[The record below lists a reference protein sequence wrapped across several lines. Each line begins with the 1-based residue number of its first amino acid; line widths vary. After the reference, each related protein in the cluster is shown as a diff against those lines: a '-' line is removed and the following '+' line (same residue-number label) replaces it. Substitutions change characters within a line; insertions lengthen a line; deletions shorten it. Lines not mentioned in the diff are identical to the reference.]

1 MTNRQAARR
10 GGQVWLILLVASLL
24 ALPFGAWWS
33 VRPRSAVV
41 TSASGQLDDPEP
53 SQPVITQ
60 PVESPTAAKRR
71 GPGRPKKL
79 IVSRLGIS
87 VPIVATTVDDRG
99 QMELPARPSEIGWY
113 AYGPKPGSAAGS
125 AVLAGHVDSRRF
137 GVGPLVR
144 LQRARP
150 GDVVVVQAD
159 IGSADIRG
167 RPRSADQETG
177 PRSGPALRSGGPAGA
192 ADRDLRWPLS
202 APARGIPGQCRCH
215 GSPAVNVSTHGVA
228 VRPRVQSGG

>member
-33 VRPRSAVV
+33 ERPRSAVV

-137 GVGPLVR
+137 GVGPLVG

-150 GDVVVVQAD
+150 GDVVVVQATSGRLTFEVD
-159 IGSADIRG
+159 RVQLIKKRALDLDQLFDREG
-167 RPRSADQETG
+167 RPVLRIVTCG
-177 PRSGPALRSGGPAGA
+177 GRYLPRRGGYQDNVVVTAHLR
-192 ADRDLRWPLS
+192 
-202 APARGIPGQCRCH
+202 
-215 GSPAVNVSTHGVA
+215 
-228 VRPRVQSGG
+228 

>member
-33 VRPRSAVV
+33 GRPRSAVV
-41 TSASGQLDDPEP
+41 TSVSGQLDDPEP

-79 IVSRLGIS
+79 IVSRLDIS

-150 GDVVVVQAD
+150 GDVVVVQATSGRLTFEVD
-159 IGSADIRG
+159 RVQLIKKRALDLDQLFDREG
-167 RPRSADQETG
+167 RPVLRIVTCG
-177 PRSGPALRSGGPAGA
+177 GRYLPRRGGYQDNVVVTARLR
-192 ADRDLRWPLS
+192 
-202 APARGIPGQCRCH
+202 
-215 GSPAVNVSTHGVA
+215 
-228 VRPRVQSGG
+228 